1 MALKLKGSTSGF
13 VGLDAPAVSGNNT
26 LILPENS
33 GSAFQLFANDIT
45 AGVTTFTQVTVS
57 RNGDLTVPGTISIGG
72 TLTYEDVTSVDSV
85 GIVTARGLSIFG
97 NTTGLQVASGI
108 STFSDVS
115 ARNITG
121 VAVTFTGALSGTTA
135 SFNSGTTNTVA
146 TFTSS
151 DSGAVIN
158 ITDNSARSSIEQNGT
173 DLKIISDT
181 DASDADSTIKFQV
194 DASTKAIINSSG
206 YFGLGTNTPQRLLH
220 LQSTGDALARITS
233 ADGNAAY
240 LELGDVSDPDG
251 GKIVYDTG
259 SNLTLYTAS
268 SERLRIDSS
277 GRLLI
282 GTTTEGYADADNL
295 TIRDSGNCGI
305 TIRSGTSNYGSV
317 FFSDATSGSGEYDG
331 FVQYDHINQKIT
343 FGAGASGAPKLSINS
358 SSNAQFTGIVT
369 ATQFAA
375 TTINNSRKN
384 LLINGEMKVN
394 QRVGSPGLSYFNPV
408 TSAIYTLDRWK
419 VMNGSSFDTDS
430 AHISK
435 STQSPAG
442 FGASMKWDIGNTETP
457 SANQNCGIE
466 QKIEGQ
472 NLQGLA
478 YGTSS
483 AKTMTLSF
491 YVYSNKLGTYCVHI
505 MQEDGTKYQMHEYTI
520 SSSNT
525 WEKKTIKI
533 VGNTANAINDDN
545 TTGLRFIWVLTV
557 GSGDTVAAT
566 STWASGG
573 DLAGTSNQVNLWD
586 NGSNYWYLTGCQL
599 ELGDVATAY
608 EHPSIGEELALCE
621 RYYEKSYDLA
631 TRPGTNTTAGS
642 VMFLANRDPGTA
654 HTMLRFA
661 TRKRAQPTV
670 TAYDPTQANTTGMA
684 NVDDGTNLSYSMN
697 RMGEMGCT
705 AYPTGSI
712 NLGKFIQFHYIAES
726 EL

>member
-13 VGLDAPAVSGNNT
+13 VAIDAPSVAGNNT
-26 LILPENS
+26 LILPENT
-33 GSAFQLFANDIT
+33 GSAQQLLGNDIT
-45 AGVTTFTQVTVS
+45 AGVVTFTSVTVN

-85 GIVTARGLSIFG
+85 GIVTARSGVRINGGGLTIIG
-97 NTTGLQVASGI
+97 DTTGLNATGI
-108 STFSDVS
+108 STFVDVS
-115 ARNITG
+115 ERNITVTG
-121 VAVTFTGALSGTTA
+121 VGTFSGGLIHVTSATSPAIRLQDTNNANSDFKIYSPDGDNHLRIYHQNTTSDLVTVTSGGTVGIATISPAGKLDVHGSGSTA
-135 SFNSGTTNTVA
+135 IIKARRLDGNGGYNLFEGY
-146 TFTSS
+146 S
-151 DSGAVIN
+151 DVNAASIFYVSNNGLGYFKQRIN
-158 ITDNSARSSIEQNGT
+158 IGT
-173 DLKIISDT
+173 D
-181 DASDADSTIKFQV
+181 
-194 DASTKAIINSSG
+194 
-206 YFGLGTNTPQRLLH
+206 
-220 LQSTGDALARITS
+220 
-233 ADGNAAY
+233 
-240 LELGDVSDPDG
+240 
-251 GKIVYDTG
+251 
-259 SNLTLYTAS
+259 
-268 SERLRIDSS
+268 
-277 GRLLI
+277 
-282 GTTTEGYADADNL
+282 TEGYPSADNL
-295 TIRDSGNCGI
+295 TVADSGNCGL
-305 TIRSGTSNYGSV
+305 TLRSGTGNLGTIA
-317 FFSDATSGSGEYDG
+317 FSDATSGSGEYQG
-331 FVQYDHINQKIT
+331 YIQYSQDLNYMDFSVDAGSKIALKIN
-343 FGAGASGAPKLSINS
+343 AE
-358 SSNAQFTGIVT
+358 SNVTAVGVVT

-375 TTINNSRKN
+375 TTVSNGRKN

-408 TSAIYTLDRWK
+408 TAGIYTLDRWK

-435 STQSPAG
+435 STLSPDG
-442 FGASMKWDIGNTETP
+442 FTSSMKWDIGNTETP

-472 NLQGLA
+472 NLQHLA

-491 YVYSNKLGTYCVHI
+491 YVYSNKTGTYNVHI
-505 MQEDGTKYQMHEYTI
+505 MQEDGSKYQMHEYTI

-545 TTGLRFIWVLTV
+545 TIGLRIIWVLTV
-557 GSGDTVAAT
+557 GSSDTVSAT

-586 NGSNYWYLTGCQL
+586 NGNNYWYLTGCQL
-599 ELGDVATAY
+599 EVGEIATAY
-608 EHPSIGEELALCE
+608 EHLSMGEELALCE

-642 VMFLANRDPGTA
+642 VMFLSNRDPGTA
-654 HTMLRFA
+654 HTMLRFS

-670 TAYDPTQANTTGMA
+670 TAYDPTQADTTGMR
-684 NVDDGTNLSYSMN
+684 NVDDGVTYNYTMN